1 MYEKLYVFAEMYL
14 FILGTAIY
22 QEALSFFFG
31 LPVFLATT
39 VAQFETLQFSAKQV
53 NALMVTIVYHLS
65 RQVLHF
71 SLEVRIEAP
80 P

>member
-1 MYEKLYVFAEMYL
+1 MFLQKCISSFWVRQ
-14 FILGTAIY
+14 FIKKRCV
-22 QEALSFFFG
+22 EFFFG

>member
-1 MYEKLYVFAEMYL
+1 MKNCMFLQQNVSLHFL
-14 FILGTAIY
+14 VQQFVKK
-22 QEALSFFFG
+22 QLSFFTTFFG
-31 LPVFLATT
+31 YC